1 MDKDDLREE
10 GFIQLTAVAC
20 HSREVTVAGTGHIT
34 PQSRIENNGL
44 MPTCTCSACFFT
56 SYSIPDSFPGKWCH
70 LQWEDISIKVFMIIP
85 HRHVRR
91 PTQCRQSP
99 LRFPSQ
105 GILDCVKLAVR
116 LVIVDGIPSQSYHLV
131 SKSVVPALY
140 SSSRDRNRGRC
151 YKKLYELFVV
161 TVQNTQQDLTKV
173 WGGELYSGRC
183 SRGVSQSRWQRS
195 LH

>member
-56 SYSIPDSFPGKWCH
+56 SYSIPDSFPGDWCH

-140 SSSRDRNRGRC
+140 SSSRDRNRGRRF
-151 YKKLYELFVV
+151 KKLYELFVV

-173 WGGELYSGRC
+173 GGGALF
-183 SRGVSQSRWQRS
+183 W
-195 LH
+195 